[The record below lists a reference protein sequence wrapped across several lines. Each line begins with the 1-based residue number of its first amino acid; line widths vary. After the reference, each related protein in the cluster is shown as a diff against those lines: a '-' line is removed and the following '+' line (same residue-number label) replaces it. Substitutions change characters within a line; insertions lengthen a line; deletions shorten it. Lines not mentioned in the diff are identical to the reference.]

1 MDAKDWIEIVS
12 AGTMIV
18 GLGNPL
24 PRRPRRGTPCTRRPG
39 MSRPLLKFDGGSGE
53 ILRDVRL

>member
-1 MDAKDWIEIVS
+1 MLDIAYVELTEV
-12 AGTMIV
+12 T
-18 GLGNPL
+18 
-24 PRRPRRGTPCTRRPG
+24 G